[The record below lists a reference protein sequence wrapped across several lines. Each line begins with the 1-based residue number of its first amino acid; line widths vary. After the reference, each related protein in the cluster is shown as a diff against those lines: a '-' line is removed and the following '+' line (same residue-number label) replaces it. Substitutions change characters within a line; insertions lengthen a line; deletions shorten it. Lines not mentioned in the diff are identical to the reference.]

1 MLDCGATRAIASEVG
16 QGYRDLWAAGLAGR
30 WAEMK
35 QAASA
40 MGLLAG
46 DMRPDHHARLIAMMQ
61 LVFTALRA
69 PGPFDFAD
77 TRLSQQLQAEGLA
90 LMEEGMA
97 PPPVAMDVL
106 YVQRKLGGLALLATR
121 LRARV
126 DLQAQLAPH
135 LVGPSR

>member
-1 MLDCGATRAIASEVG
+1 M
-16 QGYRDLWAAGLAGR
+16 
-30 WAEMK
+30 
-35 QAASA
+35 
-40 MGLLAG
+40 
-46 DMRPDHHARLIAMMQ
+46 
-61 LVFTALRA
+61 RA

-126 DLQAQLAPH
+126 DLQALLAPH
-135 LVGPSR
+135 LVGPIR